1 MPNVADQAPLSGL
14 ALTGVSVRLGDREV
28 LDTVDISAPRGQ
40 VTALMGPNGAGKSTV
55 LRATLGHVRS
65 EGSIR
70 LHGEDLRAMT
80 TQERARRVAWVPQRS
95 QLGSE
100 LLVEQVVAQGRF
112 AHGESLD
119 RSSAGADV
127 ERALGLVHAT
137 HLRGRRFPTLSGGE
151 QQRVLLARAL
161 ATGAEVLLLDE
172 PTAAL
177 DLGVALDTLA
187 LLRGLAAGG
196 ADGRVVVAVLH
207 GLHDALRFTDR
218 VALLLEG
225 KVVSEGPTA
234 QVLTPEAVR
243 RVWNVCWE
251 DGTAPTFARPSP

>member
-1 MPNVADQAPLSGL
+1 MPLEPDHALPQGL
-14 ALTGVSVRLGDREV
+14 ALTDVSVRLGDREV
-28 LDTVDISAPRGQ
+28 LRNVELSAPRGR

-55 LRATLGHVRS
+55 LRAALGQVPSH
-65 EGSIR
+65 GSIR

-80 TQERARRVAWVPQRS
+80 PQERARRVAWVPQRS

-100 LLVEQVVAQGRF
+100 LFVEQVVAQGRF
-112 AHGESLD
+112 AHGESLE
-119 RSSAGADV
+119 RSAAGAEV
-127 ERALGLVHAT
+127 ERALDLVHAT

-187 LLRGLAAGG
+187 LLRGLATGG
-196 ADGRVVVAVLH
+196 AHGRVVVAVLH

-218 VALLLEG
+218 AALLVEG
-225 KVVSEGPTA
+225 KVLAEGPTP

-251 DGTAPTFARPSP
+251 DGTAPTFSRPSP